1 MDARLYTVIVGKS
14 TLDFNK
20 VDYIN
25 TTKKYAVSI
34 FSMNIGFLERLP
46 NDLRG
51 QYELVFNVKTLLKIS
66 FLQQTFEKCI
76 PILTVGI

>member
-20 VDYIN
+20 VDYN

-34 FSMNIGFLERLP
+34 FSMNIGFLEKLP

-51 QYELVFNVKTLLKIS
+51 QYELVFNVKTLLFCNKRLKNAYLY
-66 FLQQTFEKCI
+66 LQ
-76 PILTVGI
+76 